1 MIRTLKKIVSR
12 ALLKIR
18 MRKYPNVSH
27 SSILQRNVKV
37 YNPTN
42 LVMGRNTNINSGA
55 VIMNTRARFVM
66 GDYSGAAFGLNVV
79 TGNHMSIVGRFSKFV
94 SDADKLSLDNPKEY
108 DKDIIVE
115 EDVWLGS
122 NVTLLFGTHVSRG
135 AIIGAGSVVR
145 TFIPPYAIVVGN
157 PAKIIGFR
165 FTPSEIIEHEEN
177 LYSEDKRLSQTE
189 VETNHQKYFTKRIKE
204 ITKYI
209 KP

>member
-66 GDYSGAAFGLNVV
+66 GDYSGAAFGLTVI
-79 TGNHMSIVGRFSKFV
+79 TGNHMSVVGKNHKEI
-94 SDADKLSLDNPKEY
+94 SDK
-108 DKDIIVE
+108 DKDIHGSPKDFDRDIVIE
-115 EDVWLGS
+115 EDVWLGAR
-122 NVTLLFGTHVSRG
+122 VTLLFGSYVKRG
-135 AIIGAGSVVR
+135 AIVGAGSVVR
-145 TFIPPYAIVVGN
+145 SVIPPYAIVVGN
-157 PAKIIGFR
+157 PAKIVGFR
-165 FTPSEIIEHEEN
+165 FTPQEIIEHEKKQYKEADQLPLHLLEKN
-177 LYSEDKRLSQTE
+177 YE
-189 VETNHQKYFTKRIKE
+189 KYFLKRIKQ
-204 ITKYI
+204 IQDNI
-209 KP
+209 KI